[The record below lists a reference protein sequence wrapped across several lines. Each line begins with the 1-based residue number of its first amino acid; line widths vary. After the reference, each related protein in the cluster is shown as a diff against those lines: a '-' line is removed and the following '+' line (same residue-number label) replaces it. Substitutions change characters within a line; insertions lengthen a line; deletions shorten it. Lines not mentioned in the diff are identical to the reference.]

1 MKRSLVILFLMLSAL
16 VRASGSELDAVNI
29 STNIRV
35 RHMPYGTIL
44 DPVYNSPNNRWISG
58 YARAGDS
65 AIWTGHYLVA
75 ESYRYHV
82 TKSPDALE
90 NIKRAVAGI
99 KSLVDVT
106 GTDLLA
112 RCLIPVTS
120 RYADPILKE
129 EGRHGVY
136 RNVLNGT
143 EYYWLGN
150 TSRDQYSGV
159 FYGLSIAYDYVD
171 SAEVRAEIFPL
182 ATRMLDF
189 LLDNNWLVRMPNGDI
204 STTFIGRPEQQL
216 NFLAIGRQINNGR
229 FGSKYSV
236 FRVLSLP
243 TLDVGVAY
251 DLLDDHTSY
260 FKFNLDSINFYNLLR
275 LEGSWLYHGR
285 IKRTY
290 DLLRRTT
297 DDHRNPHF
305 NMIDREINGPHEARD
320 RETREMLDQWLSR
333 PRRDGYLDLRGDAR
347 FLICGEEKACQ
358 PVPITDR
365 IRTDFLW
372 QRSPFL
378 LVGGGGGNIES
389 AGIDYILPYWMAR
402 VYGVVRD

>member
-1 MKRSLVILFLMLSAL
+1 MKYSLMILVIMTSVFVGAFGTE
-16 VRASGSELDAVNI
+16 RDAVAISNNI
-29 STNIRV
+29 QM

-44 DPVYNSPNNRWISG
+44 DPVYNRPNSIWIAG

-65 AIWTGHYLVA
+65 AIWTGHYLAA
-75 ESYRYHV
+75 ESFRYHA
-82 TKSPDALE
+82 TKSPEALE
-90 NIKRAVAGI
+90 NIKRIVAGL

-120 RYADPILKE
+120 RYAEGILKE

-136 RNVLNGT
+136 RSVLNGT

-159 FYGLSIAYDYVD
+159 MFGLSIAYDFVD
-171 SAEVRAEIFPL
+171 SAEVRAEIVPL

-189 LLDNNWLVRMPNGDI
+189 LLDHNWLVRMPDGEI

-216 NFLAIGRQINNGR
+216 CFLAIGRQINNSR
-229 FGSKYSV
+229 FGSKYSAL
-236 FRVLSLP
+236 RVLSIP
-243 TLDVGVAY
+243 ILDVGVAY

-260 FKFNLDSINFYNLLR
+260 FKFNLDSITFYNLLR
-275 LEGSWLYHGR
+275 LEGAWLYHGR
-285 IKRTY
+285 IKKTY

-305 NMIDREINGPHEARD
+305 NMLDYEINGPHEARD
-320 RETREMLDQWLSR
+320 RETREFLDQWLTR
-333 PRRDGYLDLRGDAR
+333 PRRDAYEDLRGDAR
-347 FLICGEEKACQ
+347 FQICGEERACQ
-358 PVPITDR
+358 PVPVGDR

-378 LVGGGGGNIES
+378 LVGGGAGNIES

-402 VYGVVRD
+402 SYGVIKE

>member
-1 MKRSLVILFLMLSAL
+1 
-16 VRASGSELDAVNI
+16 
-29 STNIRV
+29 
-35 RHMPYGTIL
+35 
-44 DPVYNSPNNRWISG
+44 
-58 YARAGDS
+58 
-65 AIWTGHYLVA
+65 
-75 ESYRYHV
+75 
-82 TKSPDALE
+82 
-90 NIKRAVAGI
+90 
-99 KSLVDVT
+99 
-106 GTDLLA
+106 
-112 RCLIPVTS
+112 
-120 RYADPILKE
+120 
-129 EGRHGVY
+129 
-136 RNVLNGT
+136 
-143 EYYWLGN
+143 
-150 TSRDQYSGV
+150 
-159 FYGLSIAYDYVD
+159 
-171 SAEVRAEIFPL
+171 VRAEIFPL

-358 PVPITDR
+358 PVPIADR

-402 VYGVVRD
+402 VYGVVQD